1 MAATGKG
8 DRCRVLVV
16 DDNLDNAESLSMF
29 VRLLGH
35 EVETAHDGL
44 EAIEVAQRFAPDL
57 VFLDIGLPKLDGYE
71 VAQRL
76 RADATCK
83 TACLVAIT
91 GWGRDEDNDRAMQA
105 GFDLHLTK
113 PVDPGVLQA
122 LLGEIA
128 DPGATSGRA
137 ASILH

>member
-1 MAATGKG
+1 
-8 DRCRVLVV
+8 VLVV

-44 EAIEVAQRFAPDL
+44 QAIEVAQRFRPDL
-57 VFLDIGLPKLDGYE
+57 VLLDIGLPKLDGYE

-83 TACLVAIT
+83 AACLVAIT

-105 GFDLHLTK
+105 GFDHHLTK
-113 PVDPGVLQA
+113 PVDPAVLES
-122 LLGEIA
+122 LIA
-128 DPGATSGRA
+128 KMCA
-137 ASILH
+137 AR

>member
-1 MAATGKG
+1 MAATVKG
-8 DRCRVLVV
+8 EGCRVLVV

-57 VFLDIGLPKLDGYE
+57 VLLDIGLPKLDGYE

-76 RADATCK
+76 RANGICEK
-83 TACLVAIT
+83 PSVAVT
-91 GWGRDEDNDRAMQA
+91 GWARDEDNERAKQRVDR
-105 GFDLHLTK
+105 
-113 PVDPGVLQA
+113 
-122 LLGEIA
+122 I
-128 DPGATSGRA
+128 
-137 ASILH
+137 

>member
-1 MAATGKG
+1 MAATDRKG
-8 DRCRVLVV
+8 EGCRVLVV

-44 EAIEVAQRFAPDL
+44 QAIEVAQRFAPDL
-57 VFLDIGLPKLDGYE
+57 VLLDIGLPKLDGYE

-83 TACLVAIT
+83 AACLVAIT

-105 GFDLHLTK
+105 GFDHHLTK
-113 PVDPGVLQA
+113 PVDPAVLEK
-122 LLGEIA
+122 LIA
-128 DPGATSGRA
+128 EMCA
-137 ASILH
+137 AR

>member
-1 MAATGKG
+1 MAATGRKG
-8 DRCRVLVV
+8 AGCRVLVV

-44 EAIEVAQRFAPDL
+44 QAIEVAQRFAPDL
-57 VFLDIGLPKLDGYE
+57 VLLDIGLPKLDGYE

-83 TACLVAIT
+83 A
-91 GWGRDEDNDRAMQA
+91 RAWSRSPA
-105 GFDLHLTK
+105 G
-113 PVDPGVLQA
+113 
-122 LLGEIA
+122 
-128 DPGATSGRA
+128 GATRTTIA
-137 ASILH
+137 RCRPASITI